1 MCVLVHDPGELEHGH
16 ASGERVR
23 RERRAQIVDPCRLP
37 DPGGLDRGRPLAPA
51 PVVQVEQTAAHG
63 GEEERRVEP
72 RWDGVKRRER
82 ASGQRH
88 LPPRSC
94 GLPELDDLAIGDRR
108 PHAQHSRVTVYV
120 TALERPDLRQALG
133 LGIEAAGEV
142 DVQLIAEPLPS
153 DVAFDPASGRWSSV
167 VVG

>member
-1 MCVLVHDPGELEHGH
+1 
-16 ASGERVR
+16 
-23 RERRAQIVDPCRLP
+23 
-37 DPGGLDRGRPLAPA
+37 
-51 PVVQVEQTAAHG
+51 
-63 GEEERRVEP
+63 
-72 RWDGVKRRER
+72 
-82 ASGQRH
+82 
-88 LPPRSC
+88 
-94 GLPELDDLAIGDRR
+94 
-108 PHAQHSRVTVYV
+108 VTVYV